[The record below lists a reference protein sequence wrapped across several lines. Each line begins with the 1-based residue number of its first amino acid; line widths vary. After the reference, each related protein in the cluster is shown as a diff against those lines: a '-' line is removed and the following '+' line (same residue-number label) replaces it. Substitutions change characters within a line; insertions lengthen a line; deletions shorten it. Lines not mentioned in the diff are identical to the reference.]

1 MESGALSQF
10 SKATPP
16 ELCGAPH
23 LCSNPFKVEEGKT
36 RLQGHPQLHETQGL
50 RKTALL

>member
-10 SKATPP
+10 SKATPQSFAGRHTCVP
-16 ELCGAPH
+16 TPSRWKKE
-23 LCSNPFKVEEGKT
+23 KT